1 MNLILP
7 TKATMLLICC
17 LLTLHLSHAQNTE
30 SSSQNDSIET
40 KKSDAH
46 QKTVIF
52 TLGLFQ
58 PITTESS
65 FIGRGTEGK
74 VSFNIGVQGFV
85 YKDFFIGINAGASYL
100 DVTDSS
106 FTGNYNR
113 STVSHTNIEIGYEFP
128 INSDWRLGAS
138 FAPWGEAR
146 YRNIRSRTRNDD
158 QVDHAKFTKYEL
170 YLSYNISGALHGF
183 AGYSFRNDK
192 SDIKT
197 AQEIQDNFDKIQ
209 YHQIN
214 FGLKFYIGNRDIVS
228 DM

>member
-7 TKATMLLICC
+7 TKATMLSIFC
-17 LLTLHLSHAQNTE
+17 LLMLPLSHAQNTE
-30 SSSQNDSIET
+30 SSSKDDSIET

-85 YKDFFIGINAGASYL
+85 YKHFFIGVNTGASYL
-100 DVTDSS
+100 EVTDSS
-106 FTGNYNR
+106 FTGNYKR
-113 STVSHTNIEIGYEFP
+113 STVAHTYIEVGYEFP
-128 INSDWRLGAS
+128 INKDFRLGAS

-146 YRNIRSRTRNDD
+146 YKNIRSRARNNE

-170 YLSYNISGALHGF
+170 YLGYNISGKLYVF
-183 AGYSFRNDK
+183 AGYSFRNDN
-192 SDIKT
+192 SDIQT
-197 AQEIQDNFDKIQ
+197 APEIQDDFDKIQ

-214 FGLKFYIGNRDIVS
+214 FGLKLYFGSKNLVS
-228 DM
+228 DL